1 MNNVIQMRSRTD
13 WFVMNMIKAYIRELK
28 ASPVTPET
36 IEAINRN
43 EIALRSFHEDIKKRS
58 LPTAA

>member
-1 MNNVIQMRSRTD
+1 MSNVIYMKSRTD
-13 WFVMNMIKAYIRELK
+13 WFVMNMIKQYIRELK
-28 ASPVTPET
+28 ASPATPET

-58 LPTAA
+58 SPKAA